1 MTRRLDRRAVLTAPL
16 LLGGCASLGARL
28 MRPSAA
34 LAAIPHGR
42 YALDPDHASL
52 LWEANA
58 GTPLARLGRFNGLS
72 GGFDWS
78 TGAPADCPLR
88 VSIDTGSIDSG
99 FSPLDELLRGAA
111 WLDSSNHPAAVLEAP
126 GLQRLTGNQG
136 HVPGLLRLRG
146 ETHPLLLSVTFEG
159 GVRNLLTGRYTLGF
173 AATAELSRTA
183 FGMTA
188 LPGVVGDRIGL
199 RVAAEF
205 MQTAA

>member
-1 MTRRLDRRAVLTAPL
+1 MTRRLDRRTVLAAPL

-28 MRPSAA
+28 MRPTAT

-58 GTPLARLGRFNGLS
+58 GTPLARLGRFNRLS
-72 GGFDWS
+72 GGFDWGP
-78 TGAPADCPLR
+78 GAPADCPLR

-111 WLDSSNHPAAVLEAP
+111 WLDSGNQPAAVLEAP

-136 HVPGLLRLRG
+136 HVQGRLRLRG
-146 ETHPLLLSVTFEG
+146 MTHPLLLSVTFAG
-159 GVRNLLTGRYTLGF
+159 GARNLITGRYTLGF
-173 AATAELSRTA
+173 AATAALSRAA
-183 FGMTA
+183 FGMEA
-188 LPGVVGDRIGL
+188 LPGVVADRIDL

-205 MQTAA
+205 MHAAT